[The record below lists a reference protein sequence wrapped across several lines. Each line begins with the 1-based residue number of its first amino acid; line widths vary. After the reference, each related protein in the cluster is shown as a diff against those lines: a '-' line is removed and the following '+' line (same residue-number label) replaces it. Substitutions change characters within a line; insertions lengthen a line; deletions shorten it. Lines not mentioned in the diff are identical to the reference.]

1 MSSFQAPGVQIAK
14 LDTPEAN
21 RLSANSDASFSEQIF
36 NISTAQIEAIV
47 QPDCIGDDIW
57 RESVAFVGIHMP
69 ILATSVT

>member
-36 NISTAQIEAIV
+36 NIAMAQVEAIV
-47 QPDCIGDDIW
+47 EPGSIRNDIR
-57 RESVAFVGIHMP
+57 RESVALI
-69 ILATSVT
+69 